1 MAKNC
6 CICGKKLGLL
16 EDGSNVYFD
25 RNKEFLLCDECK
37 LRLSQLRYI
46 ERNIDNYEE
55 NIEYFKPYF
64 SDVNINQTIKNVL
77 VREITE
83 AQSKVKNVALVKKQ
97 KEDAIKQREDNVR
110 NITTYKLVTTGYNFE
125 GYDIIEYRGLVSGE
139 VVLGTGFLSEFSASF
154 SDLFGSESNKFSDK
168 IITAK
173 EDAKKKMMD
182 NVINVGGNAVIGVDF
197 DYIMFGNNMI
207 GVSVNGTAVVVRRIG
222 EE

>member
-83 AQSKVKNVALVKKQ
+83 AQNKMKNVALEKKQ
-97 KEDAIKQREDNVR
+97 KQDAIKKREDNVR
-110 NITTYKLVTTGYNFE
+110 NITTHKLVTTGYNFE

-154 SDLFGSESNKFSDK
+154 SDLLGSESNKFSDK
-168 IITAK
+168 IMTAK
-173 EDAKKKMMD
+173 EAAKNKMID
-182 NVINVGGNAVIGVDF
+182 NVIMAGGNAVIGVDF
-197 DYIMFGNNMI
+197 DYIMFANNMI
-207 GVSVNGTAVVVRRIG
+207 GVSVNGTAVVVKRKG
-222 EE
+222 KE

>member
-16 EDGSNVYFD
+16 EDGINIYFD
-25 RNKEFLLCDECK
+25 HNKDFLICDECRF
-37 LRLSQLRYI
+37 RLSQLRYI
-46 ERNIDNYEE
+46 ERNMDEYEE
-55 NIEYFKPYF
+55 IIEYFKPFF
-64 SDVNINQTIKNVL
+64 SDTNVNQKIKNVL

-83 AQSKVKNVALVKKQ
+83 AQNKMKNVALEKKAKQ
-97 KEDAIKQREDNVR
+97 DAIKKREDNVR

-154 SDLFGSESNKFSDK
+154 SDLLGSESNKFSDK
-168 IITAK
+168 IMTAK
-173 EDAKKKMMD
+173 EAAKNKMID
-182 NVINVGGNAVIGVDF
+182 NVIMAGGNAVIGVDF
-197 DYIMFGNNMI
+197 DYIMFANNMI
-207 GVSVNGTAVVVRRIG
+207 GVSVNGTAVVVKRKR

>member
-77 VREITE
+77 VGEITE
-83 AQSKVKNVALVKKQ
+83 AQNKMKNVALVKKQ
-97 KEDAIKQREDNVR
+97 KEDAIKQREDNAR

-154 SDLFGSESNKFSDK
+154 SDLLGSESNKFSDK

-173 EDAKKKMMD
+173 EAAKNKMID
-182 NVINVGGNAVIGVDF
+182 NVIMAGGNAVIGVDF
-197 DYIMFGNNMI
+197 DYIMFANNMI
-207 GVSVNGTAVVVRRIG
+207 GVSVNGTAVVVKRKG

>member
-64 SDVNINQTIKNVL
+64 SDVNINQIIKNVL
-77 VREITE
+77 EINSCE
-83 AQSKVKNVALVKKQ
+83 
-97 KEDAIKQREDNVR
+97 
-110 NITTYKLVTTGYNFE
+110 
-125 GYDIIEYRGLVSGE
+125 
-139 VVLGTGFLSEFSASF
+139 
-154 SDLFGSESNKFSDK
+154 
-168 IITAK
+168 
-173 EDAKKKMMD
+173 
-182 NVINVGGNAVIGVDF
+182 
-197 DYIMFGNNMI
+197 
-207 GVSVNGTAVVVRRIG
+207 
-222 EE
+222 